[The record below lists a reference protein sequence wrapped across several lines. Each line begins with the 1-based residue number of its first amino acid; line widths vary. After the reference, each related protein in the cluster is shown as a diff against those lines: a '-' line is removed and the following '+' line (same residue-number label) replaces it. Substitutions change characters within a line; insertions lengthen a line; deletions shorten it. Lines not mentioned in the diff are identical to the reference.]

1 MSSALRKLRRTGEG
15 EHRVRPLR
23 PRDVVPPQERMSD
36 VLTDFAEPLTSSART
51 DEDVRKAIGIAI
63 LAWNLA
69 LQAEEQQEE
78 LLRQAVRDLGEAAG
92 NDAETME
99 YFENLVRTLVIR
111 KKALYPKNSRVI
123 LKYEITERGD
133 DLHLLVT
140 SSAPNP

>member
-1 MSSALRKLRRTGEG
+1 
-15 EHRVRPLR
+15 
-23 PRDVVPPQERMSD
+23 MSD
-36 VLTDFAEPLTSSART
+36 VLTDFAEPLISSART
-51 DEDVRKAIGIAI
+51 DEDARKAIGIAI

-92 NDAETME
+92 NDTKTMG

-111 KKALYPKNSRVI
+111 KKALYPKNHRAI
-123 LKYEITERGD
+123 LKYEITEKGD

-140 SSAPNP
+140 SSTPNP